1 MDPGSFFFRFFFK
14 LKMIAKTLEINWHEG
29 QAIYSI
35 DFSLDGL
42 RYATAGADSSI
53 RVIKKGYRQ

>member
-1 MDPGSFFFRFFFK
+1 
-14 LKMIAKTLEINWHEG
+14 MIAKTLEINWHEG

-53 RVIKKGYRQ
+53 RVIKKGYQQ